1 MFLKVR
7 CLPTL
12 LVALISAIA
21 AAVLAGFISDAAT
34 TAHHVSNMEGGR
46 GWLMLICIALS
57 FFVGGA
63 IGAIATRIR
72 VKKFTYALLAAL
84 LADIGLAVVAGAVS
98 ALTVDSPPRIDGH
111 RLHLEFEVMLPPGE
125 PLPKG
130 DEDTLTVTV
139 TGFIDEYD
147 ATLHQS
153 QATQRDGRF
162 VVPGLVPITS
172 HNEHRELTV
181 QLGRDGPQ
189 DFKLKLPSSP
199 RKENEAWSEWMAPQ
213 RETASLPLA
222 KEREVA
228 VRYRVQPD

>member
-1 MFLKVR
+1 MR

-46 GWLMLICIALS
+46 GWLILICIALS
-57 FFVGGA
+57 FLVGGA

-84 LADIGLAVVAGAVS
+84 LADTALAVVAGAV
-98 ALTVDSPPRIDGH
+98 AMLTVDSPPRIDGH
-111 RLHLEFEVMLPPGE
+111 RLHLEFEVMLPAGE
-125 PLPKG
+125 ALPKEG
-130 DEDTLTVTV
+130 EDTLTVMV
-139 TGFIDEYD
+139 TGFIDESYP
-147 ATLHQS
+147 TLHQA

-162 VVPGLVPITS
+162 VVPGSMPISS
-172 HNEHRELTV
+172 HTEHRELIV
-181 QLGRDGPQ
+181 RLGRDDEQ
-189 DFKLKLPSSP
+189 DFELKLPPSP
-199 RKENEAWSEWMAPQ
+199 RKEDETWSEWTAPH
-213 RETASLPLA
+213 REAASLPLA

>member
-1 MFLKVR
+1 MR

-21 AAVLAGFISDAAT
+21 ASVLAYFISDAAT
-34 TAHHVSNMEGGR
+34 TAHHVSSMEGGR
-46 GWLMLICIALS
+46 GWLILICIAMS
-57 FFVGGA
+57 FLVGGV

-72 VKKFTYALLAAL
+72 VKKFTSALLAAL
-84 LADIGLAVVAGAVS
+84 LADIGLAAVAGTVA

-130 DEDTLTVTV
+130 GEDTLAVTV
-139 TGFIDEYD
+139 TGFIEEDN

-162 VVPGLVPITS
+162 VVPGSVPITS
-172 HNEHRELTV
+172 HTEHRELTV
-181 QLGRDGPQ
+181 QLDREDPQ
-189 DFKLKLPSSP
+189 DFALKLPPSP
-199 RKENEAWSEWMAPQ
+199 RKEDETWSEWMAPH
-213 RETASLPLA
+213 REAASLPLA